1 MVHAWLNQGKEP
13 AVRIDLHVHTK
24 RHSACSM
31 IDPAD
36 LAEEALR
43 IGLDGVCLAEHD
55 AMWDTGEVEQLGR
68 DSGILILRANEVS
81 TNHGHVLVFGY
92 DKKIEGV
99 LACLEEL
106 RPEVTRAGG
115 LMIVSHPFRGFLL
128 FGVAEFQMSVEEA
141 SERTVFHNVDG
152 VEILN
157 GMVREQGN
165 DMARRVAERLNL
177 IGVAGSDAHRLD
189 ELGRC
194 VTVFEREISNEQQL
208 IEELRAGRFTTGSLR

>member
-1 MVHAWLNQGKEP
+1 
-13 AVRIDLHVHTK
+13 
-24 RHSACSM
+24 M

-36 LAEEALR
+36 LAEEARR
-43 IGLDGVCLAEHD
+43 IGLDGLCLAEHD
-55 AMWDTGEVEQLGR
+55 AMWDPDEVEQLAR
-68 DSGILILRANEVS
+68 DSGIVILRANEVS

-92 DKKIEGV
+92 DEKIPGV
-99 LACLEEL
+99 LAVFEEL
-106 RPEVTRAGG
+106 SAEVARAGG
-115 LMIVSHPFRGFLL
+115 LTVVSHPFRGFLL

-141 SERTVFHNVDG
+141 CERTVFQHVDG

-177 IGVAGSDAHRLD
+177 VGVAGSDAHRLD

-194 VTVFEREISNEQQL
+194 VTILEREISTEQEL
-208 IEELRAGRFTTGSLR
+208 IEELRSGRFTTGSLR

>member
-1 MVHAWLNQGKEP
+1 M
-13 AVRIDLHVHTK
+13 RIDLHVHTK

-31 IDPAD
+31 IEPAD
-36 LAEEALR
+36 LAGQARR
-43 IGLDGVCLAEHD
+43 IGLDGLCLAEHD
-55 AMWDTGEVEQLGR
+55 AMWDPDEVEQLAR
-68 DSGILILRANEVS
+68 DSETLLLRANEVS

-92 DKKIEGV
+92 QEKIEGV
-99 LACLEEL
+99 LAVLEEL
-106 RPEVTRAGG
+106 SAEVSRAGG
-115 LMIVSHPFRGFLL
+115 LTIVSHPFRGFLL
-128 FGVAEFQMSVEEA
+128 FGMAEFQMSVEEA
-141 SERTVFHNVDG
+141 CERTVFKHVDG

-194 VTVFEREISNEQQL
+194 VTVFEREIRSEQEL
-208 IEELRAGRFTTGSLR
+208 IEELRAGRFKTESRT

>member
-1 MVHAWLNQGKEP
+1 M
-13 AVRIDLHVHTK
+13 RIDLHVHTK

-31 IDPAD
+31 IEPAD
-36 LAEEALR
+36 LAEQARR
-43 IGLDGVCLAEHD
+43 IGLDGLCLAEHD
-55 AMWDTGEVEQLGR
+55 AMWDPDEVEQLAR
-68 DSGILILRANEVS
+68 DSETLLLRANEVS

-92 DKKIEGV
+92 QEKIEGV
-99 LACLEEL
+99 LAVLEEL
-106 RPEVTRAGG
+106 SAEVSRAGG
-115 LMIVSHPFRGFLL
+115 LTIVSHPFRGFLL
-128 FGVAEFQMSVEEA
+128 FGMAEFQMSVEEA
-141 SERTVFHNVDG
+141 CERTVFKHVDG

-194 VTVFEREISNEQQL
+194 VTVFEREIRSEQEL
-208 IEELRAGRFTTGSLR
+208 IEELRAGRFKTESRT